1 MPALIMATRPGR
13 SPVRRPAGPGCR
25 SGSGLVDGFTDIL
38 RGCATLL
45 KPGGIVVVTA
55 RPWRKHGD
63 LVDLPSAVIAAV
75 IAAGLRPIE
84 RCIALLSAV
93 RDGAPHRASLV
104 PSNSNRSAKPAPSAS
119 RCT

>member
-1 MPALIMATRPGR
+1 V
-13 SPVRRPAGPGCR
+13 PVGVLLAG
-25 SGSGLVDGFTDIL
+25 GFTDIL

-63 LVDLPSAVIAAV
+63 LVDLPSAVIVAV
-75 IAAGLRPIE
+75 VVVAAGLRPIE
-84 RCIALLSAV
+84 RIALLSAV